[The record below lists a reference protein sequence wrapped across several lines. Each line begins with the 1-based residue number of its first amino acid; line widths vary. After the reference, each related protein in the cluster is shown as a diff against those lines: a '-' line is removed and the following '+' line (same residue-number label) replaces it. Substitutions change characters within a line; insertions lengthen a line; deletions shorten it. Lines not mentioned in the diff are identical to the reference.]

1 MPRVPC
7 FCNFAQCGGAMID
20 SQTFDRHKRHDLSKR
35 VRDSFS
41 VATDVCKDQDDV
53 ITTYFASVSLSSGH
67 STNPSA
73 TRSST
78 AINTCFSMSGK
89 STEQKRV
96 EESLYQLRDIKTSLN
111 DLISSVDTNLSRMGH
126 PRAAN
131 DVFPLLS
138 STSTARRIQ
147 AQLTGIASR
156 AAPVRETKSSLLVQL
171 GEVVTRLDSERRS
184 WRRRAEGLPV
194 PTDFLSETTFNTG
207 KP

>member
-1 MPRVPC
+1 
-7 FCNFAQCGGAMID
+7 MID

-35 VRDSFS
+35 IQDSFS
-41 VATDVCKDQDDV
+41 VTTDACKNQDDV
-53 ITTYFASVSLSSGH
+53 ITAHFASLSLSSGH

-73 TRSST
+73 SST
-78 AINTCFSMSGK
+78 TINTCISMSGK

-96 EESLYQLRDIKTSLN
+96 EESLYQLRDIEISLD

-147 AQLTGIASR
+147 AQLSGITSR
-156 AAPVRETKSSLLVQL
+156 AAPVRETKSSLLVRL
-171 GEVVTRLDSERRS
+171 GEVVTRLDSEQRL

-194 PTDFLSETTFNTG
+194 PTDFSSNTTFNTG